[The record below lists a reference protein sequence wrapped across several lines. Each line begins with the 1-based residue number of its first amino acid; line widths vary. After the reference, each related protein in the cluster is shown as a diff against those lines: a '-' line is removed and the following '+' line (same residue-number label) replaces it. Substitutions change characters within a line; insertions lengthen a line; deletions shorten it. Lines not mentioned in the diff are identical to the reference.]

1 MVTESPR
8 TASTRRTSP
17 RTTARAAEL
26 LDRAA
31 GLRADAELMDGYAR
45 RLVATVRT
53 LAACPA
59 TPAHTRPALTRQAAA
74 CRRAARQLRAAAAV
88 LLTAHPGLD
97 AVPSDRTGRP
107 NARAGRSGGPA
118 GRSST
123 VASRPYDGIA

>member
-8 TASTRRTSP
+8 TTP
-17 RTTARAAEL
+17 RAAEL

-45 RLVATVRT
+45 RLVATAKS

-74 CRRAARQLRAAAAV
+74 CRRSARQLRAAAAM
-88 LLTAHPGLD
+88 LLTSHPGTD
-97 AVPSDRTGRP
+97 PVPLGRTGRSSG
-107 NARAGRSGGPA
+107 RAGQSSGPA
-118 GRSST
+118 GRPSAAVPGS
-123 VASRPYDGIA
+123 YDGIG

>member
-8 TASTRRTSP
+8 TTP
-17 RTTARAAEL
+17 RAAEL

-45 RLVATVRT
+45 RLVATAKS
-53 LAACPA
+53 LATCPA

-74 CRRAARQLRAAAAV
+74 CRRAARQLRAAAAT

-97 AVPSDRTGRP
+97 AVPIDRTGRSSG
-107 NARAGRSGGPA
+107 RAGRSSGLA
-118 GRSST
+118 GRSSAA
-123 VASRPYDGIA
+123 VPGSYDGIA